1 VTPPASLSRET
12 VTWDEV
18 AAMCAALAAQL
29 RGTTFDAVLGIARGG
44 LVPTALLAQE
54 LGIRNVLV
62 AAVESYQG
70 DRRGAIRFLQFPPE
84 TELRAIRL
92 LLADDIWDSGRTIH
106 AVRER
111 AESCGARVTVAVLH
125 YKPSRSHFPLE
136 QPDHW
141 CRETDAWVLYPW
153 ERDP

>member
-1 VTPPASLSRET
+1 M
-12 VTWDEV
+12 TWDEV

-62 AAVESYQG
+62 
-70 DRRGAIRFLQFPPE
+70 
-84 TELRAIRL
+84 
-92 LLADDIWDSGRTIH
+92 ADDIWDSGRTIH